1 MTNHELDNSIKEYF
15 QQFDRLEFDTKH
27 LEETVQACIRIVR
40 EQQDAEEIPR
50 LHFWG
55 YLSAIFRYDGLPI
68 LGMHSCVFLLA
79 CFAMFLMS
87 VSPGNLPIFM
97 PLFVLAA
104 MPVIFRGRYYGMSEI
119 EAVTR
124 TSGAQIMLARL
135 ILAGA
140 SSLLCMTALLVFEVC
155 WQDDSGCALGQ
166 MILYCLVPYL
176 TCMVAMLRLIRLKKE
191 NAAQICLAV
200 TLGSSALWGILTK
213 SAPWLYLVQAT
224 GIWIIMVVLF
234 AAFFVKEI
242 MYIVQTGK
250 EGKMYGIIV

>member
-1 MTNHELDNSIKEYF
+1 MTDHDLDNSIKEYF

-68 LGMHSCVFLLA
+68 LGMQSCVFLLA
-79 CFAMFLMS
+79 CIAMFLLAA
-87 VSPGNLPIFM
+87 SPGNLPIFM

-119 EAVTR
+119 EAATR

-140 SSLLCMTALLVFEVC
+140 SSLLGMTALLGATVC
-155 WQDDSGCALGQ
+155 WLDSGSALGQ

-176 TCMVAMLRLIRLKKE
+176 TCMVAMLRLIRLKRK
-191 NAAQICLAV
+191 NAAEISLAV
-200 TLGSSALWGILTK
+200 TLGSSALWGILAK

-224 GIWIIMVVLF
+224 GIWIITVVLF

-242 MYIVQTGK
+242 LYIVQTGK